1 MFDDRNL
8 WADSEFAHV
17 GEVVLHFLED
27 STGTWY
33 SRLEELD
40 PKKCRED
47 PKTVYKLAL
56 CMAVVQDTLRKRM
69 GAMDAILRTNE
80 EMLRI
85 KDELD
90 EPESTSTRP
99 TSVIPDTSK
108 YQTQLPFKG
117 KGHTT
122 DDT

>member
-1 MFDDRNL
+1 MFDDPNP
-8 WADSEFAHV
+8 WADGEFVHV

-27 STGTWY
+27 STGTWI

-40 PKKCRED
+40 PKKCRGD
-47 PKTVYKLAL
+47 MKTVYKLAL
-56 CMAVVQDTLRKRM
+56 CMAVVQDTLKQRM

-85 KDELD
+85 KNELD
-90 EPESTSTRP
+90 DSKP
-99 TSVIPDTSK
+99 TALEPDTEK
-108 YQTQLPFKG
+108 YQTKLPFKG
-117 KGHTT
+117 KGHTS

>member
-1 MFDDRNL
+1 MFDDRNP
-8 WADSEFAHV
+8 WSDSEFAHV

-27 STGTWY
+27 TTGTWY

-40 PKKCRED
+40 QMKCRGD
-47 PKTVYKLAL
+47 LKTVYKLAL
-56 CMAVVQDTLRKRM
+56 CMAVVQDTLKKRM

-85 KDELD
+85 KNELD
-90 EPESTSTRP
+90 ESEPKTP
-99 TSVIPDTSK
+99 VNPVPDTNK

-117 KGHTT
+117 KGPDS